1 MYELKNF
8 FILISQIILILSTKL
23 GMSLINNLS
32 DLSKL
37 CTEKR
42 LYLLLGSNLIQC
54 FMIHM

>member
-32 DLSKL
+32 DLSYVLKKD
-37 CTEKR
+37 CT
-42 LYLLLGSNLIQC
+42 Y
-54 FMIHM
+54 F